1 MINVINRALMARKKL
16 FSIFSILLMFTATSY
31 AKVVWN
37 GDAHN
42 VKSWDAKRFAVS
54 EYDVLATASEGDVI
68 AITVTAVDNSKK
80 EDSEETKQ
88 GRITLQSYNYKD
100 MGSYDEYNVI
110 VGTYYFALTEQAVD
124 SLKTTGFNV
133 TGENFTFDKVELLYK
148 KALWSGILS
157 DNNGWAQSSEL
168 DESIFASFAEGDV
181 IGVKV
186 SAINNGEEW
195 HQFAVRGRVES
206 DTEWKNLETLF
217 GASVSQVKTYFTS
230 ITAEQATSYKNKKIS
245 LAAQYLDITE
255 MNTYLEAKPKPGPAT
270 AIDNTNANANAIKV
284 LRNGRILILRDN
296 KTYNLMGQME

>member
-1 MINVINRALMARKKL
+1 MINVINRALMAKKKVV
-16 FSIFSILLMFTATSY
+16 SIFSMLLMFTATSY
-31 AKVVWN
+31 AEVVWN
-37 GDAHN
+37 GDAHD
-42 VKSWDAKRFAVS
+42 VGSWNAKQFAVS
-54 EYDVLATASEGDVI
+54 DYAVLATASEGDVI
-68 AITVTAVDNSKK
+68 AITVTAVDNT
-80 EDSEETKQ
+80 DNKQ
-88 GRITLQSYNYKD
+88 GRITLQSYHYQG
-100 MGSYDEYNVI
+100 MGEYDEYNVI

-133 TGENFTFDKVELLYK
+133 TGENFTFNKVELLYK

-168 DESIFASFAEGDV
+168 DESIFASFAEGDM

-186 SAINNGEEW
+186 SAINNGAEW

-217 GASVSQVKTYFTS
+217 EASVSQVKTYFTS

-255 MNTYLEAKPKPGPAT
+255 MNTYLEAKPNPGPGT
-270 AIDNTNANANAIKV
+270 AIDNTNANVNAGIKV
-284 LRNGRILILRDN
+284 IHGGTLYIQRGDVL
-296 KTYNLMGQME
+296 YNMQGQIVK